1 LLAWPAVTVLIVTWN
16 RLEEIRRTINA
27 LQEYLIYP
35 NLAWHIA
42 DDNSPGDYLPVLK
55 ADFPHLNFTDT
66 ITDRKGWGANVNL
79 ALRTITTNYIFSC
92 EDDYVAFRSL
102 DIEAGV
108 ELIELREKIG
118 LVRYDGLSGHIGLDL
133 SVQEA
138 KTMGRLDY
146 LQIVKDKSSHLNV
159 YSHRPH
165 LKHRRFHDSYG
176 LYKEGVTLGECEEN
190 FAHRV
195 KSSDGPG
202 LAILPDG
209 IPRAFDHIGKSR
221 QGTSLDPGEY
231 YIENL

>member
-16 RLEEIRRTINA
+16 RPEEIRRTINA
-27 LQEYLIYP
+27 LQGYLIYP

-42 DDNSPGDYLPVLK
+42 DDNSPGDYLPALR
-55 ADFPHLNFTDT
+55 ADFPHLKFTT
-66 ITDRKGWGANVNL
+66 TVTDRKGWGANVNL
-79 ALRTITTNYIFSC
+79 ALKTIATNYIFSC
-92 EDDYVAFRSL
+92 EDDYVAYHIL
-102 DIEAGV
+102 DLETGV
-108 ELIELREKIG
+108 ELMELRENIG

-165 LKHRRFHDSYG
+165 LKHVRFHKAYG
-176 LYKEGVTLGECEEN
+176 SYKEGVTLGECEED

-195 KSSDGPG
+195 KGSDGPG
-202 LAILPDG
+202 LAILTNG
-209 IPRAFDHIGKSR
+209 IPRAFDHVGKSR
-221 QGTSLDPGEY
+221 QGTPEDPGQ
-231 YIENL
+231 